1 MPEPKRGQREG
12 QGFVHCQDD
21 RSVAVGDRCII
32 TVLLSSRSSVA
43 LSLWA
48 GEDKRL
54 DDVSVC
60 VCVCVWGGGVVVVM
74 SSFLSLRLR
83 VTPLLWYAFVS
94 HTVRVVC
101 CGFGNYSGVSA
112 ESNKFKF

>member
-1 MPEPKRGQREG
+1 MGLEG
-12 QGFVHCQDD
+12 G
-21 RSVAVGDRCII
+21 VG
-32 TVLLSSRSSVA
+32 
-43 LSLWA
+43 
-48 GEDKRL
+48 GGGGGG
-54 DDVSVC
+54 
-60 VCVCVWGGGVVVVM
+60 GGGVVVVM

-112 ESNKFKF
+112 ESNKLKF

>member
-32 TVLLSSRSSVA
+32 TVLSSRSSVA

-54 DDVSVC
+54 DDVSM
-60 VCVCVWGGGVVVVM
+60 GGGVVVVM
-74 SSFLSLRLR
+74 SSFLSLRY
-83 VTPLLWYAFVS
+83 V
-94 HTVRVVC
+94 
-101 CGFGNYSGVSA
+101 
-112 ESNKFKF
+112 

>member
-60 VCVCVWGGGVVVVM
+60 VCVCGGGGWGWGWGGGGG
-74 SSFLSLRLR
+74 SSSNVLISLL
-83 VTPLLWYAFVS
+83 TFTCDAFAM
-94 HTVRVVC
+94 VRIR
-101 CGFGNYSGVSA
+101 
-112 ESNKFKF
+112 